1 MTDKLIITSIAI
13 LSVAILTA
21 IAMFKG
27 IDGALYMTSLAV
39 IGGLAGYELK
49 VIKDKNKPL

>member
-1 MTDKLIITSIAI
+1 MLDKTTITITAIITIAI
-13 LSVAILTA
+13 LTG

-27 IDGALYMTSLAV
+27 IDGAIFMTVIAV

-49 VIKDKNKPL
+49 SVKDKLTE